1 MEIIGWPGT
10 AASIACEHDQSA
22 RGVEQHFR
30 SDSESGGPRYGQC
43 AIDDTVRAGFQ
54 AVRVAVR
61 INGPETP
68 QRDAELQEAV
78 DAHCPVLDSTTGVT
92 PVNTTLEVG

>member
-1 MEIIGWPGT
+1 M
-10 AASIACEHDQSA
+10 
-22 RGVEQHFR
+22 
-30 SDSESGGPRYGQC
+30 
-43 AIDDTVRAGFQ
+43 RAGFQ